1 MDEAMSLEEI
11 RRELEEKRLYLADLR
26 ASLPR
31 HSIRPHQL
39 IEIEDTEELIQDL
52 VEQVARLEG
61 DS

>member
-1 MDEAMSLEEI
+1 MDEPKSLEET
-11 RRELEEKRLYLADLR
+11 RRELEEKRIYLADLR

-39 IEIEDTEELIQDL
+39 IEIEDTEEVIQEL
-52 VEQVARLEG
+52 VERVAQLEG

>member
-1 MDEAMSLEEI
+1 MDEPMSLEET
-11 RRELEEKRLYLADLR
+11 RRELEEKRIYLADLR

-39 IEIEDTEELIQDL
+39 IEIEDTEEVIQEL
-52 VEQVARLEG
+52 VERVARLEE